1 MKAVLCEAWGGPET
15 LRLAS
20 VELRDPG
27 PGEVKI
33 RVRAAGVNFPDV
45 LIIQKKYQVQP
56 ELPFTPGSEVAGE
69 VIATGPGVG
78 PFRPGERVMAYCM
91 LGGFAEQAIVPA
103 ATCFALPPALDFPT
117 GASVLL
123 AYGTSWHALR
133 DRAALRPG
141 ETMLVL
147 GAAGGVGLAAVDIG
161 KTLGARVIAAAS
173 SGEKLAICRQHGAA
187 ALINYRTENLREA
200 IARLTER
207 RGPDVIY
214 DPVGGATTEPAFRSI
229 GWRGR
234 HLIVGFAE
242 GSIPA
247 LPLNLPL
254 LKGASIVGV
263 YWGDHMK
270 REKQLYRD
278 ETEALLARLASGELR
293 PLISRTYAL
302 DQVPQALADMAGRKV
317 VGKIVVT
324 P

>member
-1 MKAVLCEAWGGPET
+1 MKAVLCETWGGPEK

-20 VELRDPG
+20 VALRDPG

-45 LIIQKKYQVQP
+45 LMIQKKYQVQP

-69 VIATGPGVG
+69 VMAVGPGVEA
-78 PFRPGERVMAYCM
+78 FRTGQRVMAYCM
-91 LGGFAEQAIVPA
+91 LGGFAEQAIA
-103 ATCFALPPALDFPT
+103 AAAACFALPETLDYPA

-123 AYGTSWHALR
+123 AYGTSWYALR
-133 DRAALRPG
+133 DRAALRRG
-141 ETMLVL
+141 ETLLVL

-161 KTLGARVIAAAS
+161 KAFGARVIAAAS
-173 SGEKLAICRQHGAA
+173 SGEKLAVCRQHGAA

-214 DPVGGATTEPAFRSI
+214 DPVGGATTEQAFRSI
-229 GWRGR
+229 AWRGR
-234 HLIVGFAE
+234 HLVVGFAE

-247 LPLNLPL
+247 LPMNLPL
-254 LKGASIVGV
+254 LKGASVVGV
-263 YWGDHMK
+263 FWGEHMK

-278 ETEALLARLASGELR
+278 ETEDLLARLAGGELR
-293 PLISRTYAL
+293 PLVSRSYPL
-302 DQVPQALADMAGRKV
+302 DQAPQALADMAGRKV
-317 VGKIVVT
+317 VGKIVVV